1 MAEIVKDAVFYD
13 ESGGGATFS
22 GGEPLMQPDF
32 LEALLDQCRQQEIH
46 TAVDTCCQAPQSVVR
61 KIAPLA
67 DLFLCDIKHMNPGK
81 HRQFTGI
88 ENTQILENISL
99 LARSNCPVIVR
110 IPVVP
115 GFNDT
120 AEEIQAI
127 VQFVKSLKTI
137 QQIDLLPYN
146 SGGVSKAQRLGRS
159 GEIMQQRPPD
169 QAVMQTFAADIRQA
183 GFKVNLGG

>member
-32 LEALLDQCRQQEIH
+32 LEALLDQCRQQAIH
-46 TAVDTCCQAPQSVVR
+46 TAVDTCCQAPQFVIQ

-67 DLFLCDIKHMNPGK
+67 DLFLCDVKHMNSDK

-88 ENTQILENISL
+88 ENTRILENIAF
-99 LARSNCPVIVR
+99 LAKSSRSVVVR

-120 AEEIQAI
+120 TEAIHAI
-127 VQFVKSLKTI
+127 VQFIKSLKTI

-146 SGGVSKAQRLGRS
+146 SGGVSKAQRLGRG
-159 GEIMQQRPPD
+159 GEIIQQRPPD
-169 QAVMQTFAADIRQA
+169 QAAMQAFAADIRQE